1 MDSKIEGLAAKGV
14 KVEQPKP
21 QEAKEVGLIESV
33 LNKVK
38 QKEVPLRLDGGMLGI
53 RG

>member
-1 MDSKIEGLAAKGV
+1 MESNLEGLAAKGV
-14 KVEQPKP
+14 KVEEPKP

-38 QKEVPLRLDGGMLGI
+38 KKEVPLRLDGGMLGI